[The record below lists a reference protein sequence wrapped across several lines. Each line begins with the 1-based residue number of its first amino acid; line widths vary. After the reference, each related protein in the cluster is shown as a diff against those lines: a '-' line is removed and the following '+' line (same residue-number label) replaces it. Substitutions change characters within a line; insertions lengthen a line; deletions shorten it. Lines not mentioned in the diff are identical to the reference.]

1 MQIFVNGNRREVNA
15 GTTLRDLLEE
25 FRQKKSL
32 VVGEVNGEILSDE
45 NCILNEGD
53 RVEIVTF
60 VGGG

>member
-1 MQIFVNGNRREVNA
+1 MQIFINGNPREVSP
-15 GTTLRDLLEE
+15 GSTLRDLLEE

-32 VVGEVNGEILSDE
+32 VVGEINGEIPSDE
-45 NCILNEGD
+45 NCLLNEGD